1 MDKTIPVEAAM
12 PRIEGTFL
20 GQPKGVA
27 YLAMTEAWERFSFY
41 GMRGLLIL
49 YMVQDLL
56 LSPERVERI
65 AGMSAYRS
73 WLEGVFGPMSTQ
85 AFASQTFGL
94 YAGFVYFT
102 PLFGGLIADR
112 WLGAKKTV
120 MFGIL
125 MMTAGHFAMVFDWS
139 FLIALLLLVLG
150 SGCLKGNIAAQVG
163 HLYAPDEEAR
173 RTRGFTIFSTGINI
187 GATLGPL
194 VCGFVAQVW
203 GWHFGFGTAGVMML
217 FAAVVYFAGW
227 NHFADD
233 SPARRRAA
241 VAAAPPMGRAEW
253 GTMGLVLIILILS
266 LFQFLAYDQTSN
278 AGMLWVAE
286 RVDLVTPVMEVPEA
300 WFLSEDSLASIL
312 IVPFLI
318 GLWGWQGRHGEEP
331 HDTSKMATGAVV
343 MGLSVLALALGDWV
357 AGDGKASLV
366 FPAIAFFLSGV
377 AFMFSW
383 PTMLALVS
391 RRAPAGINA
400 MMMAAVYL
408 TGFVTG
414 VGSGW
419 VAQYY
424 ETMPP
429 WQFWSIHA
437 ALCFAG
443 AVLLWVLGPVLRRRM
458 DRLEGEMAV
467 SSAPAG

>member
-1 MDKTIPVEAAM
+1 MTDRDMTIVVAQPES
-12 PRIEGTFL
+12 PGRLFF

-56 LSPERVERI
+56 LHPERVEKI
-65 AGMSAYRS
+65 AGMAAYRA
-73 WLEGVFGPMSTQ
+73 WLEGLFGPMSTQ

-120 MFGIL
+120 MIGIL
-125 MMTAGHFAMVFDWS
+125 LMTAGHFAMVFDAS

-150 SGCLKGNIAAQVG
+150 SGCLKGNVAAQVG
-163 HLYAPDEEAR
+163 HLYAPEDEAQ

-203 GWHFGFGTAGVMML
+203 GWHVGFATAGVMML
-217 FAAVVYFAGW
+217 FAAAVYFAGW

-241 VAAAPPMGRAEW
+241 AAAAPPMSRAEW
-253 GTMGLVLIILILS
+253 ATMGLVLVILALS
-266 LFQFLAYDQTSN
+266 LLQFMAYDQTSN
-278 AGMLWVAE
+278 AGMLWVTD
-286 RVDLVTPVMEVPEA
+286 RVDLTTPLMQVPEA

-318 GLWGWQGRHGEEP
+318 GLWRWQGRHGEEP
-331 HDTSKMATGAVV
+331 HDTGKMAVGAVV
-343 MGLSVLALALGDWV
+343 MGLSVLVLAVGDWH
-357 AGDGKASLV
+357 AGPTGKASIV
-366 FPAIAFFLSGV
+366 VPAIAFFLSGV
-377 AFMFSW
+377 SFMFSW
-383 PTMLALVS
+383 PIMLALVS

-400 MMMAAVYL
+400 LMMAAVYL
-408 TGFVTG
+408 TGFITG

-419 VAQYY
+419 VAQSY

-429 WQFWSIHA
+429 WQFWGIHA
-437 ALCFAG
+437 AICFAG
-443 AVLLWVLGPVLRRRM
+443 ALLLWVLGPLLRRSM
-458 DRLEGEMAV
+458 DRLEA
-467 SSAPAG
+467 AG

>member
-1 MDKTIPVEAAM
+1 MDKAIPMDAAL
-12 PRIEGTFL
+12 PPVEGTFL

-56 LSPERVERI
+56 LHPERVERI
-65 AGMSAYRS
+65 AGMGAYRG
-73 WLEGVFGPMSTQ
+73 WLEGMFGPMSTQ

-120 MFGIL
+120 MIGIL
-125 MMTAGHFAMVFDWS
+125 LMTAGHFAMVFDGT

-163 HLYAPDEEAR
+163 HLYAPHEEAR

-203 GWHFGFGTAGVMML
+203 GWHYGFGIAGVMML
-217 FAAVVYFAGW
+217 FAAVVYFMGW

-241 VAAAPPMGRAEW
+241 AAEAPPMGRSEW
-253 GTMGLVLIILILS
+253 ATMGLVIVILMLS

-278 AGMLWVAE
+278 AGMIWVAE
-286 RVDLVTPVMEVPEA
+286 RVDLMTPLMEVPEA
-300 WFLSEDSLASIL
+300 WFLSEDSFASIV

-318 GLWGWQGRHGEEP
+318 GLWAWQGRHGGEP
-331 HDTSKMATGAVV
+331 HDTGKMATGAVV
-343 MGLSVLALALGDWV
+343 MGLSVVALALGDWT
-357 AGDGKASLV
+357 AGDDGKASIV
-366 FPAIAFFLSGV
+366 FPLIAFFLSGV

-400 MMMAAVYL
+400 VMMAAVYL

-424 ETMPP
+424 ETMPA
-429 WQFWSIHA
+429 WQFWVIHA

-458 DRLEGEMAV
+458 DRLEAA
-467 SSAPAG
+467 AP